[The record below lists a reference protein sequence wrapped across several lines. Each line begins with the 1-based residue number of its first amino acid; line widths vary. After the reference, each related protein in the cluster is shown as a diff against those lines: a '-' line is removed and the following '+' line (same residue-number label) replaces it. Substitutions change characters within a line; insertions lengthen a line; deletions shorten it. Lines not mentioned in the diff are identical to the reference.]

1 MYLRVILHPEEE
13 VILQPFLAVLT
24 RAVKVVL
31 FLQLLLAFLADVKEV
46 DIGHCQ
52 LFSFRDLAQGP
63 ELNSGAGQRKE

>member
-1 MYLRVILHPEEE
+1 MYLRVILGPKEE

-31 FLQLLLAFLADVKEV
+31 LLQLLLAFFADVKEV

-52 LFSFRDLAQGP
+52 LFSF
-63 ELNSGAGQRKE
+63 